1 MSMREAKL
9 LFGPEPTAAAMG
21 RRVLD
26 GLSDGLEP
34 TRLDD
39 ARLLLTEL
47 IANAIQHGNL
57 DGADLISVVLR
68 RRADAVVVEVADPG
82 DGVPVV
88 VEPGS
93 GNGWGLTL
101 LERLADEWGLE
112 PRPHGGTLAWF
123 RLTHREDQTERRNEG
138 ADDARQA
145 AEREEREAVRG
156 AET

>member
-1 MSMREAKL
+1 MREAKL
-9 LFGPEPTAAAMG
+9 LFGPEATAPAMG

-57 DGADLISVVLR
+57 DGTDRIAVVLR
-68 RRADAVVVEVADPG
+68 RRADGIVVEVADPG
-82 DGVPVV
+82 DGVPA
-88 VEPGS
+88 VEVPGS

-101 LERLADEWGLE
+101 LDRLADEWGLE
-112 PRPHGGTLAWF
+112 PGPDGGTLAWF
-123 RLTHREDQTERRNEG
+123 RLTDR
-138 ADDARQA
+138 
-145 AEREEREAVRG
+145 
-156 AET
+156 

>member
-1 MSMREAKL
+1 MKPGETMSMREAKL
-9 LFGPEPTAAAMG
+9 LFGPEATAAAMG

-57 DGADLISVVLR
+57 DAADRISVVLR
-68 RRADAVVVEVADPG
+68 RGADGILVEVADPG
-82 DGVPVV
+82 EGVPVA

-112 PRPHGGTLAWF
+112 PRVDGGTLAWF
-123 RLTHREDQTERRNEG
+123 RLANH
-138 ADDARQA
+138 
-145 AEREEREAVRG
+145 
-156 AET
+156 

>member
-1 MSMREAKL
+1 MREAKL
-9 LFGPEPTAAAMG
+9 LFGPEATAAAMG

-47 IANAIQHGNL
+47 IANAIQHGTL
-57 DGADLISVVLR
+57 DGADRISVVLR
-68 RRADAVVVEVADPG
+68 RRADGILVEVADPG
-82 DGVPVV
+82 QRAPVA

-93 GNGWGLTL
+93 GSGWGLTL

-112 PRPHGGTLAWF
+112 PRPDGGTLAWF
-123 RLTHREDQTERRNEG
+123 RLAHG
-138 ADDARQA
+138 
-145 AEREEREAVRG
+145 
-156 AET
+156 

>member
-1 MSMREAKL
+1 MREAKL
-9 LFGPEPTAAAMG
+9 LFGPEATAAAMG

-34 TRLDD
+34 NRLDD

-57 DGADLISVVLR
+57 DGADRISVVLR
-68 RRADAVVVEVADPG
+68 RRADGIVVEVADPG
-82 DGVPVV
+82 QGAPVAA
-88 VEPGS
+88 VEPSS

-112 PRPHGGTLAWF
+112 PRSDGGTLAWF
-123 RLTHREDQTERRNEG
+123 RLVHR
-138 ADDARQA
+138 
-145 AEREEREAVRG
+145 
-156 AET
+156 